1 MMLENAAPQRS
12 VGKLTY
18 LFFFI
23 AILFLCGA
31 YSLYINPLEV
41 TRGPESTTDIRRY
54 IFLLIMLIST
64 LLIAGRS
71 GTLLTLLFR
80 SKYHLFFVGLCFISA
95 IWSVDRYTT
104 ITSSISLFCLYMFAL
119 AIALRLSADEILD
132 LYLKAGATLI
142 LLSITTVIL
151 LPEFGVHQQSDAVQ
165 FVHAG
170 SWRGVFDHRTKLGQF
185 SALYVVIL
193 IFCGARTFRTP
204 PRILIG
210 LSTLVCIVMSNSG
223 GAVISL
229 VVCFASGIV
238 ARLFYKRDNRFFF
251 TITILFGTTIALF
264 FGISLFYTTLDVL
277 GKSADLTGRAPLWL
291 MILDILGPN
300 NWLGYGYVAG
310 FFQWVRPNLSYELT
324 ALPNSQNAYVDVFV
338 YFGYL
343 GLIFLIFF
351 GVSEFFRLYKIST
364 TKGNYRSA
372 IATSVLYIFII
383 QISLVESFIMEIF
396 SFLLPLFLTFSISH
410 SYEFHQR
417 LAKNIK
423 EIDMETQVYS
433 T

>member
-1 MMLENAAPQRS
+1 
-12 VGKLTY
+12 
-18 LFFFI
+18 
-23 AILFLCGA
+23 
-31 YSLYINPLEV
+31 
-41 TRGPESTTDIRRY
+41 
-54 IFLLIMLIST
+54 
-64 LLIAGRS
+64 
-71 GTLLTLLFR
+71 
-80 SKYHLFFVGLCFISA
+80 
-95 IWSVDRYTT
+95 
-104 ITSSISLFCLYMFAL
+104 MFAL